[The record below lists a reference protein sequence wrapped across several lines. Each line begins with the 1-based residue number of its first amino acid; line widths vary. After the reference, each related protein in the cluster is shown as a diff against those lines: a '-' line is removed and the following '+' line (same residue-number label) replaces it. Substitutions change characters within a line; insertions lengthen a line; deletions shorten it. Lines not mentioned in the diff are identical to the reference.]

1 MKDYGF
7 ITLDFETYYSKE
19 YSLSKM
25 TTEEYLRDPR
35 FQVIGVGVKVNAE
48 PTEWFEGPLEAQERL
63 REIDWSRSGVLAQ
76 NTMFDAGI
84 LSWHYNIRPKVL
96 FDTMGMSRATYG
108 VHVSHSLKAIA
119 QRLGLGQK
127 GEEVVLAMGLRYED
141 FDKEQLAR
149 YGLYCINDVDLTY
162 AAFQK
167 MLPGF
172 PKSELQLI
180 DLTLRMFTEPVLEL
194 DVPALEAHLERTIA
208 AKEALLEGA
217 GADKSDIMSNDKF
230 AELLRQFGVEPPTK
244 ISAKTGKVAYAFAKT
259 DQGLRDLAEHE
270 DPQVQA
276 LVAAR
281 LGNKSTLEETRT
293 QRFIDIGKRGRLAVP
308 LQYYGAH
315 TGRWSGKDG
324 INLQNLPSRGKDA
337 KAIKK
342 AIKAPEGYTVI
353 DCDSSQI
360 EARVLA
366 WLAEQNDLVYAFE
379 RKEDAYKKMAVKIYG
394 IDEVDVDKEQRQVG
408 KAAVLGAGYGMGGD
422 KFQIALKGQYGV
434 TVENEE
440 AKRIIAVYREANP
453 MIVQLW
459 READAVLKGMA
470 RGLHYGFGREGVLD
484 VGPGADCIILPNGL
498 TIPYP
503 GLRFERDEE
512 SGRDQMIY
520 DTRNGPARI
529 YGPKCV
535 ENVVQALARIVV
547 GDQMRMI
554 AKRYRPALTVH
565 DSVILVVRDE
575 ELDEAVDYVTECM
588 SRAPGWA
595 EGLPVA
601 CEANTGKTYGDC

>member
-1 MKDYGF
+1 MRDHGF

-48 PTEWFEGPLEAQERL
+48 PTEWFEGPLEAAERL
-63 REIDWSRSGVLAQ
+63 REIDWSRSGLLAQ

-96 FDTMGMSRATYG
+96 FDTMGMSRAIYG

-149 YGLYCINDVDLTY
+149 YGLYCINDVDLTH

-194 DVPALEAHLERTIA
+194 DVPALEAHLARTLA

-217 GADKSDIMSNDKF
+217 GADKSNIMSNDKF

-259 DQGLRDLAEHE
+259 DQGLRALAEHE

-308 LQYYGAH
+308 LRYYGAH
-315 TGRWSGKDG
+315 TGRWSGCLVADTMVSVYDPLLGAVEKRIVDVMRDDLVWDGEEFVEHDGVAFSGFAEVVSWDG
-324 INLQNLPSRGKDA
+324 IEGTADHVVYTDA
-337 KAIKK
+337 GPLSLRDAMQG
-342 AIKAPEGYTVI
+342 GYNIQVPRRP
-353 DCDSSQI
+353 DS
-360 EARVLA
+360 
-366 WLAEQNDLVYAFE
+366 D
-379 RKEDAYKKMAVKIYG
+379 
-394 IDEVDVDKEQRQVG
+394 DVDAARQRACHDQV
-408 KAAVLGAGYGMGGD
+408 
-422 KFQIALKGQYGV
+422 
-434 TVENEE
+434 
-440 AKRIIAVYREANP
+440 
-453 MIVQLW
+453 
-459 READAVLKGMA
+459 
-470 RGLHYGFGREGVLD
+470 
-484 VGPGADCIILPNGL
+484 
-498 TIPYP
+498 
-503 GLRFERDEE
+503 
-512 SGRDQMIY
+512 
-520 DTRNGPARI
+520 
-529 YGPKCV
+529 
-535 ENVVQALARIVV
+535 
-547 GDQMRMI
+547 
-554 AKRYRPALTVH
+554 
-565 DSVILVVRDE
+565 
-575 ELDEAVDYVTECM
+575 
-588 SRAPGWA
+588 
-595 EGLPVA
+595 
-601 CEANTGKTYGDC
+601 